1 LYFFLH
7 IFSIYL
13 RKDSQATGLIMKIPH
28 TQPLTLD
35 QVDQVLSQA
44 RAEGWVLSY
53 LPQKHQLL
61 IDKGNDWLAKL
72 FLPWTCTWDAQQ
84 GITTNPDAHFSLVL
98 VRAGQ
103 AAVGYFHQG
112 QLIDHKV
119 FRAYMVRQKQ
129 GKSQFKYLKTKGK
142 SRAGSRIRLAETLL
156 FFNEINERLRTY
168 HAQYPMDFWG
178 LSCGKTLWP
187 LLFDAEVTPP
197 FTSKTPQLIELPY
210 HVAQASFEEVR
221 EIGKRINQYHLLRSE
236 LGMIALVLQGSPSVE
251 QDSDDW

>member
-13 RKDSQATGLIMKIPH
+13 RKDSQATGLIMKIPNA
-28 TQPLTLD
+28 QLLTLD
-35 QVDQVLSQA
+35 QVTQVLAQA
-44 RAEGWVLSY
+44 NAEGWDVSY

-61 IDKGNDWLAKL
+61 IERGSDWLAKL
-72 FLPWTCTWDAQQ
+72 FLPWTSSWDSAQ
-84 GITTNPDAHFSLVL
+84 GIMTNPDAHISLVL

-119 FRAYMVRQKQ
+119 FRAYMVRQRQ

-156 FFNEINERLRTY
+156 FFNEINERLRAY
-168 HAQYPMDFWG
+168 DAQYPMDFWG
-178 LSCGKTLWP
+178 LSIGKTLWP
-187 LLFDAEVTPP
+187 LLFDAEVAPP

-210 HVAQASFEEVR
+210 HVAQASFEEVQK
-221 EIGKRINQYHLLRSE
+221 IGMRVNQYHLLRSE
-236 LGMIALVLQGSPSVE
+236 LGSIVLGKQGSPSTE
-251 QDSDDW
+251 EETEDW